1 MKALLGLF
9 LLVGLFLLAGRFVP
23 AADIPADLPA
33 NPPPRWWKG
42 NLHTHSLWDG
52 GDDFPEMIVSW
63 YREKGYHFLGL
74 SEHNVFAKGERWRN
88 IDTVNRDAGVDAVAK
103 YRARF
108 GDSWVQI
115 KSGREVRLKPVDEY
129 RMLFEERDRFLLLPA
144 EELTG
149 EAGDGRSL
157 HMNVSN
163 VGEELPYLS
172 TSTIPDTILANLQ
185 QVAASSRRT
194 GRPALFHVNHPN
206 YNWSLT
212 AEDLARLVDLEF
224 VEIWN
229 GVEGDNDPGEGERIS
244 SEAIWDVA
252 NTLRL
257 QRRGT
262 RPLLGLATDDSHD
275 HHGNKSRSRPGRAWL
290 MVRSRYLSPEH
301 LFAAMRRGDFYSTTG
316 VSLGEVNFDPNNRTL
331 SVRIEGK
338 AGETFV
344 TRFIGSRRGVNLE
357 GKPRRD
363 AQGQLLE
370 TTLDYRSA
378 SGPQM
383 GELFAEVSGTTA
395 TYKMRGDEL
404 YVRAVV
410 TSSARTEVPSSEFAF
425 QRAWTQPVGWREK

>member
-1 MKALLGLF
+1 MKALLGF
-9 LLVGLFLLAGRFVP
+9 LSISALLLL
-23 AADIPADLPA
+23 AADIPAD
-33 NPPPRWWKG
+33 PPLRWWKG

-52 GDDFPEMIVSW
+52 GDDFPEMIVNW

-88 IDTVNRDAGVDAVAK
+88 IDLVNRDAGVDAVAK

-163 VGEELPYLS
+163 VGEELPYLG

-185 QVAASSRRT
+185 QVETSSRRT
-194 GRPALFHVNHPN
+194 GRPSLFHVNHPN

-212 AEDLARLVDLEF
+212 AEDLSRLVDLEF

-229 GVEGDNDPGEGERIS
+229 GVEGDNDPGDNERLS

-262 RPLLGLATDDSHD
+262 RPLMGLATDDSHD

-316 VSLGEVNFDPNNRTL
+316 VSLSEFSFDPNTRSL
-331 SVRIEGK
+331 SLRMEGK
-338 AGETFV
+338 PGESFV
-344 TRFIGSRRGVNLE
+344 TRFVGSRRGVNLE
-357 GKPRRD
+357 GKPRRED
-363 AQGQLLE
+363 
-370 TTLDYRSA
+370 RKS
-378 SGPQM
+378 
-383 GELFAEVSGTTA
+383 
-395 TYKMRGDEL
+395 
-404 YVRAVV
+404 VV
-410 TSSARTEVPSSEFAF
+410 
-425 QRAWTQPVGWREK
+425 